1 MATIKQIKDKVDLA
15 RNGIDNATS
24 SIIQENEEKI
34 LNYIRNDQLFQG
46 KDSDGKAITSGSKY
60 TGVYARTYDDD
71 SVGGSTDYAKP
82 ITKKIGG
89 KPYNFTWSGETMKGF
104 LTQYSNFSLE
114 IINTGSRSNY
124 LKGFYDNGDKLFQMS
139 EENEKKLSSEIIR
152 PNLVKYF
159 KTFFK

>member
-24 SIIQENEEKI
+24 SIIEDNEGKI
-34 LNYIRNDQLFQG
+34 LNYIRNDQLSKG
-46 KDSDGKAITSGSKY
+46 EDSEGNLITNKVKNY
-60 TGVYARTYDDD
+60 TGYYATTYSDDKEAGWGD
-71 SVGGSTDYAKP
+71 VRPT
-82 ITKKIGG
+82 TKKEFG
-89 KPYNFTWSGETMKGF
+89 KLYNFTWSGYTMLNFETK
-104 LTQYSNFSLE
+104 YSNFNLSIL
-114 IINTGSRSNY
+114 NTGSSAKF
-124 LKGFYDNGDKLFQMS
+124 LTSFYDNGDKLFQMS